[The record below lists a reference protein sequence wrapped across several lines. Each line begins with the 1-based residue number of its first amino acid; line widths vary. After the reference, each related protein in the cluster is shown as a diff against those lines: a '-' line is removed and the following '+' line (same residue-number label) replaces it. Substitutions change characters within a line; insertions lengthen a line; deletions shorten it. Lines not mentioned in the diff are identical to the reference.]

1 MVTLVGHLGGEG
13 KSFLLA
19 PLRKVFGLAHVQA
32 TPEPGSFPLLGLE
45 RKSVALL
52 DEWTFDAQVL
62 PLTTQ
67 LLWFEGKPFP
77 VNRPQNRAEYSGHLL
92 YHGTAPIFV
101 TCKEKDFKPI
111 SAQADADRRRG
122 AASESTMLLRR
133 LRTYWLRK
141 PLQVARFPGHVPEC
155 AACFA
160 RMVLHHARE

>member
-1 MVTLVGHLGGEG
+1 MLTLVGHLGGEG

-19 PLRKVFGLAHVQA
+19 PLRKVFGLAHVRA

-45 RKSVALL
+45 KKSVALL

-77 VNRPQNRAEYSGHLL
+77 VNRPQNRAEYSGHLV

-101 TCKEKDFKPI
+101 TCKEKGFKPI
-111 SAQADADRRRG
+111 SDQAEADRRRG
-122 AASESTMLLRR
+122 AASDSTMLLRR

-141 PLQVARFPGHVPEC
+141 PLQVARFPVHVPEC